1 MDGMKNIKDEL
12 SHAQDLLVRARN
24 LTDEAI
30 TLGGNPQEIQKAFQ
44 TLAGAAQSQNA
55 AFEKSPISHRQTVQ
69 GCRKILR
76 IASCKYLLLPF
87 ESGPE
92 SNQKSEQPQKDVKRE
107 Q

>member
-1 MDGMKNIKDEL
+1 MKNIKDEL

-55 AFEKSPISHRQTVQ
+55 AFENLRSAITRLCKAVEKS
-69 GCRKILR
+69 
-76 IASCKYLLLPF
+76 
-87 ESGPE
+87 
-92 SNQKSEQPQKDVKRE
+92 
-107 Q
+107 

>member
-55 AFEKSPISHRQTVQ
+55 AFENLRSAIARLCKAVEKS
-69 GCRKILR
+69 
-76 IASCKYLLLPF
+76 
-87 ESGPE
+87 
-92 SNQKSEQPQKDVKRE
+92 
-107 Q
+107 